1 MHSLR
6 KLTLVF
12 VALKF
17 LTLAAAAMTGIAF
30 TQLSAMATPGSIAA
44 FCNEHPN
51 LDFPDKTYNRSE
63 RGNLAPAEV
72 AAVGATRWRCM
83 DGKVY
88 VCNGGASGSA
98 CWKMDPSR
106 TPTDLVKETCEDN
119 PGQSF
124 VAIAVIANSS
134 STWRC
139 DGPTPQI
146 VATIPLDAN
155 AFMKGTWVLL
165 FDAQGKLNTNVKF
178 GADPR

>member
-1 MHSLR
+1 M
-6 KLTLVF
+6 F
-12 VALKF
+12 VALKYLA
-17 LTLAAAAMTGIAF
+17 LTAATMTGIAF
-30 TQLSAMATPGSIAA
+30 TQLSAMAAPGSIVA

-51 LDFPDKTYNRSE
+51 LDFPDKTYNRSDH
-63 RGNLAPAEV
+63 GNPAPAEV

-83 DGKVY
+83 DGRVY

-106 TPTDLVKETCEDN
+106 TPSAPVKETCEDN

-124 VAIAVIANSS
+124 VAIAVIGNSS

-139 DGPTPQI
+139 NGPTPQI
-146 VATIPLDAN
+146 IATIPLDAN

-165 FDAQGKLNTNVKF
+165 FDAHGKPNTDLKF